1 MRRSSTDEAKQVL
14 LHRAI
19 DEALSS
25 LGDSLHGTLA
35 WHLKS
40 RGVSLEKKDVDI
52 EAFHMHLSA
61 LLGAGADMIM
71 DMIWDHLRKQNGIM
85 AGEDDAG
92 SKGSSLEK
100 IQKAMEIGAA

>member
-1 MRRSSTDEAKQVL
+1 MRRNSIDEAKQAL

-19 DEALSS
+19 DEALGS
-25 LGDSLHGTLA
+25 LGDSIHGTLA

-40 RGVSLEKKDVDI
+40 RGISLEKKDIDI

-71 DMIWDHLRKQNGIM
+71 DMVWDRLQRQSGLSISE
-85 AGEDDAG
+85 AAE

-100 IQKAMEIGAA
+100 IQKAMEIGVA

>member
-1 MRRSSTDEAKQVL
+1 MDEAKQVL
-14 LHRAI
+14 LQRAI

-25 LGDSLHGTLA
+25 LGDSIHVTLA

-40 RGVSLEKKDVDI
+40 RGISLEKKDINI

-61 LLGAGADMIM
+61 LLGAGADMII
-71 DMIWDHLRKQNGIM
+71 DMVWDRLRKQSGLVIN
-85 AGEDDAG
+85 EDVAG

-100 IQKAMEIGAA
+100 IQRAMEIGAA